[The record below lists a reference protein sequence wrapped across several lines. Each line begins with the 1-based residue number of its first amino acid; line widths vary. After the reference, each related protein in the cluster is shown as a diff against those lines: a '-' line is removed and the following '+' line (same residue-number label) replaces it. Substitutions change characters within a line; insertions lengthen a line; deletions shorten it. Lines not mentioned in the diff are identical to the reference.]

1 MDRAGAGGGCDSWPL
16 PLLCPWSRLPFKPL
30 PPRSQAHATRALSSP
45 RVRLEIDHRYPSSYR
60 HFEIPGAN
68 SRIGARLVTV
78 GGKIPHLDRRLVP
91 GLLYIV
97 RPCCTIAYSPNRRQI
112 TTTMSECLTQRP
124 APAPTPEPRPQAT
137 SVSPSVPRRS
147 NKTSLGFIMSPM
159 SDLSPPTT
167 ARSLYAVPGA
177 KRRTRSRLETLPRA
191 LLAHIAYL
199 VVVDNQGVGRH
210 PSQLIPLQ
218 LTCRTIHSCIS
229 FDNNAQLYN
238 NLFRATFDSS
248 ALDRRYEWMT
258 KHVAD
263 MAGRGR
269 KIFDLFADPR
279 SWAIDYKTRWEQSWR
294 MREVAKQQRLEI
306 PGVSSRDQLVADLW
320 NVWFLLTENGEL
332 FGAWMVSG
340 CWVAPS

>member
-1 MDRAGAGGGCDSWPL
+1 
-16 PLLCPWSRLPFKPL
+16 
-30 PPRSQAHATRALSSP
+30 
-45 RVRLEIDHRYPSSYR
+45 
-60 HFEIPGAN
+60 
-68 SRIGARLVTV
+68 
-78 GGKIPHLDRRLVP
+78 
-91 GLLYIV
+91 
-97 RPCCTIAYSPNRRQI
+97 
-112 TTTMSECLTQRP
+112 
-124 APAPTPEPRPQAT
+124 
-137 SVSPSVPRRS
+137 
-147 NKTSLGFIMSPM
+147 MSPM

-177 KRRTRSRLETLPRA
+177 NRRTRSRLETLPRA

-218 LTCRTIHSCIS
+218 LTCRTIYNCIS

-320 NVWFLLTENGEL
+320 NVWFLLTENGEF
-332 FGAWMVSG
+332 FGAWMVSDCTIVG
-340 CWVAPS
+340 PANVRRAEYPLFGARVQLSRMDHRLLQRRHAEGIARPGLPQGNGRKVARDLVCSALWRRLDPRANADGRG